1 MTMITGEL
9 KGVDYG
15 DNLVQ
20 GLTPG
25 TYSYT
30 LTNLGPGWLAFKV
43 EVLVVP
49 DLGDDAREKWLTIEE
64 KSKIREDSELDGTFT
79 ITPGTLSRPS
89 VRFNFNREFLS
100 KKTSYKLVYQPA

>member
-1 MTMITGEL
+1 MMTITGEL

-20 GLTPG
+20 ALAPG

-30 LTNLGPGWLAFKV
+30 LTNLGPGKLAFKV
-43 EVLVVP
+43 EVLDVP
-49 DLGDDAREKWLTIEE
+49 DLGDDARSKWRTIEE
-64 KSKIREDSELDGTFT
+64 KSKIRDGSELEGQFT
-79 ITPGTLSRPS
+79 VGPGVMLSPS

-100 KKTSYKLVYQPA
+100 QRTSYKLVYQPA

>member
-1 MTMITGEL
+1 MIITGEL

-30 LTNLGPGWLAFKV
+30 LTNFGPGWLAFKV
-43 EVLVVP
+43 EVQTVAE
-49 DLGDDAREKWLTIEE
+49 LGDDEKSKWHTIEE
-64 KSKIREDSELDGTFT
+64 KSKIREGSELEGQFT
-79 ITPGTLSRPS
+79 VGEGTLSRPS

-100 KKTSYKLVYQPA
+100 KKTSYKLVYQSA